1 MLGDIPGDAG
11 AATIAGAL
19 CVNRTL
25 KVLSFSSTTTNP
37 IEFIAMCRAY
47 LESEVHIRLQA
58 YTRCSTSV
66 PTLLVTLVLLRWLKV
81 RK

>member
-1 MLGDIPGDAG
+1 
-11 AATIAGAL
+11 
-19 CVNRTL
+19 
-25 KVLSFSSTTTNP
+25 
-37 IEFIAMCRAY
+37 MCRAY

-58 YTRCSTSV
+58 NTRCSTSV